1 MHNLA
6 LNRVSIWSLQLLP
19 LWNMA
24 ATLKTSSLVKLVEN
38 VREEME
44 AASKKTEMVI
54 TCVSRK
60 TLLQAKSENSS
71 HYSNPHPPPQLHIT
85 CSPARQQWTK
95 QTVYIVWMKTDKVV
109 DKKYFSCIT
118 KNILA
123 NSYTLFQKRDGWP
136 GLGLEV
142 QSAFH
147 SLICRPLMAKIF
159 SMQGDRKQNRFI
171 KSAFIVEA
179 LIFVCLVFCGVGFGG
194 ILLLGFFGGGG
205 GQGTI

>member
-24 ATLKTSSLVKLVEN
+24 ATLKTSSLVKLVES

-54 TCVSRK
+54 TCVSRN

-109 DKKYFSCIT
+109 D
-118 KNILA
+118 N
-123 NSYTLFQKRDGWP
+123 
-136 GLGLEV
+136 
-142 QSAFH
+142 
-147 SLICRPLMAKIF
+147 KIF
-159 SMQGDRKQNRFI
+159 QLYYQKHLNQQLYTVSKERWVAWLRLRGPICIPQLDLQASHG
-171 KSAFIVEA
+171 
-179 LIFVCLVFCGVGFGG
+179 
-194 ILLLGFFGGGG
+194 
-205 GQGTI
+205 